1 MSRQIDRREFLQ
13 ITAGGMAYFAG
24 SSLLAANARAAGSPL
39 ISPGCRRSKVKVAR
53 IYMGTKSGLW
63 PKPKLNFQEETAFY
77 GKQFAK
83 LSNDLAD
90 VDFTVDEL
98 VTSME
103 QAQQLKGRLQ
113 GVDGILI
120 IHLSMGI
127 GGMLNEILSVGKP
140 TAVFA
145 IPYSGHE
152 WASFGDIQ
160 KQP

>member
-1 MSRQIDRREFLQ
+1 
-13 ITAGGMAYFAG
+13 
-24 SSLLAANARAAGSPL
+24 
-39 ISPGCRRSKVKVAR
+39 
-53 IYMGTKSGLW
+53 
-63 PKPKLNFQEETAFY
+63 
-77 GKQFAK
+77 
-83 LSNDLAD
+83 
-90 VDFTVDEL
+90 
-98 VTSME
+98 ME
-103 QAQQLKGRLQ
+103 QAQQIKGRLQ

-160 KQP
+160 KQPAGAKLECFLTSDYSQLAVAIRPFRAIHHLREAKILNVTTRSFTDYADQMKARFGTEMKQIEPRHRGQGV